1 MNPVY
6 KKARLR
12 AEIPPEGLPDS
23 FWVITVCNPGGV
35 TIPGEENGVRTEAF
49 RAQLLDHGL
58 RHFPVMGYD
67 PDSPHREPGFG
78 VVCERAIALSFGR
91 QWEQEAIFHVHQGE
105 VILVSCG
112 ETGEECS
119 LGSWVSKADVT

>member
-1 MNPVY
+1 MNPAY

-12 AEIPPEGLPDS
+12 AEVPLEELPES
-23 FWVITVCNPGGV
+23 FWIITVCNPEGV
-35 TIPGEENGVRTEAF
+35 TIPEEENVVRTEAF
-49 RAQLLDHGL
+49 RAQLVDHGL

-91 QWEQEAIFHVHQGE
+91 QWDQEAIFHGDHGE

-112 ETGEECS
+112 EFAEDCP
-119 LGSWVSKADVT
+119 LGSWVSKADVS